1 MGMERLLGF
10 TDKSMDYAEAKAKL
24 ECQNGVIRSL
34 ENGRSYGVGEF
45 EYLSLNEL
53 RLRVAAISPE
63 AIDLVEGTKSIVRHN
78 RPVRENIQD
87 YIANPEYNHALF
99 QVASQFNLLEMND
112 PNKTPEDGVGIYWND
127 PTQGPACAQSTIGA
141 TLFRNYFIQHQGHEG
156 QSKNRQLN
164 GLRVV
169 LEHIGIHEGPAYR
182 YENGYVR
189 LSKEHLWKC
198 SRHIMD
204 LTKKQRDDLMGDLRV
219 GIHWGCQ
226 VNNSEG
232 PIDQYVSMIFCSG
245 LPLGRYALH
254 GVRRGDAETLA
265 ELIQDGMQEATL
277 LAGVLNQ
284 AKFHNNT
291 VVLTKLGHGVFGNPT
306 SWVVNARNRAI
317 ERSPLALD
325 ILQYHYSRR
334 EPEFD
339 Y

>member
-1 MGMERLLGF
+1 MGLERLLGF
-10 TDKSMDYAEAKAKL
+10 TDNGMDYTEAKAKL
-24 ECQNGVIRSL
+24 VYEDGMVRSL
-34 ENGRSYGVGEF
+34 ENGLSYRVGEF

-53 RLRVAAISPE
+53 RHRVASISPE
-63 AIDLVEGTKSIVRHN
+63 QVGLDSKVKSTVRHN
-78 RPVRENIQD
+78 KPTQENVQD
-87 YIANPEYNHALF
+87 YITNPDYNHALF
-99 QVASQFNLLEMND
+99 QVASQFNLLEMAS
-112 PNKTPEDGVGIYWND
+112 PSTTPEDGVGVYWYD
-127 PTQGPACAQSTIGA
+127 PTQGPKCAQSTIGA
-141 TLFRNYFIQHQGHEG
+141 TLFRNYFIEHEGHEG

-164 GLRVV
+164 GLRVI

-189 LSKEHLWKC
+189 LSKEHLLKC
-198 SRHIMD
+198 SRHIVDM
-204 LTKKQRDDLMGDLRV
+204 TKKQRDDLMGELRV

-245 LPLGRYALH
+245 LPLGQYARH

-325 ILQYHYSRR
+325 ILQYHYIRR